1 MLYAFASKENP
12 FLETIFAK
20 NYMKF
25 CWQKQ
30 LFVKE
35 FAFFILKIDG
45 FFKAQRLV
53 VDKQVRVE
61 DNRWLASILFNN
73 FFFILGVLNAGC
85 GSFGNAV
92 GR

>member
-1 MLYAFASKENP
+1 M
-12 FLETIFAK
+12 
-20 NYMKF
+20 
-25 CWQKQ
+25 
-30 LFVKE
+30 
-35 FAFFILKIDG
+35 KIDG
-45 FFKAQRLV
+45 FLKAQRLV

-61 DNRWLASILFNN
+61 DNRGLASILFNN